1 MDRRG
6 GVSGQLVTELIKVQ
20 TTTTETYGL
29 VAVVG
34 EIDIASAPAL
44 QEAIDSLVDGG
55 VRHLIVDLDGVGFI
69 DSSGLSA
76 LVGVVNRLGAESL
89 GVVTSRLQIRRVF
102 QISGLEQIIRLFD
115 TVGAAI
121 SAASKATPVD

>member
-1 MDRRG
+1 VDRPG
-6 GVSGQLVTELIKVQ
+6 GVSGQSVTELITVQ
-20 TTTTETYGL
+20 TKTTETYGL

-89 GVVTSRLQIRRVF
+89 GVVTSRPQIRRVF

-121 SAASKATPVD
+121 SAASKTTPVD